1 MLPQE
6 APSPSGGWHTNPPP
20 SLSMRALSVRA
31 RRGLCQGAVS
41 RVRHLGK
48 FAGILGPAIFAV
60 TIAATGSSRN
70 AILSVLAFFV
80 VGGLLLAAV
89 DVQEGQHAARA
100 ADAETRPEIGGGH

>member
-1 MLPQE
+1 
-6 APSPSGGWHTNPPP
+6 
-20 SLSMRALSVRA
+20 
-31 RRGLCQGAVS
+31 
-41 RVRHLGK
+41 VRHLGK

-89 DVQEGQHAARA
+89 DAQEGQRAARA
-100 ADAETRPEIGGGH
+100 ADAETRPQFRVEGGARPASSHRRPGPDDSPRQ